1 MSSSTYYRAVPRKLS
16 FPLLPFYR
24 FVGSALPLRSFYS
37 SALFAPSTF
46 PLHLPFRSFRPY
58 RFIARPRSWTLGI
71 RQAQA
76 QTWRTFVLMSFLC
89 IYIYIYI
96 YIYMYVYLYM
106 CVCVCVCV
114 CVCHGSSESFTSSTF
129 LDIFPVSRVIK
140 DKNYKI

>member
-76 QTWRTFVLMSFLC
+76 QTWRTFDLMSFLC
-89 IYIYIYI
+89 IY
-96 YIYMYVYLYM
+96 VYLYM
-106 CVCVCVCV
+106 CVCVCV